1 METGLKSNSRC
12 LLLRAT
18 CCALSVGL
26 LAGCAGLSGPALP
39 PTSPTVTVVSTAP
52 LALVTPSPAVTAASA
67 LPAATASPPTRPTA
81 TVAPTTAPPA
91 TLTVDP
97 ITGPLATPAGP
108 RQQAQSL
115 EVRAE
120 LAGMTQTVRVDY
132 LLYLPREYG
141 VDANQ
146 RWPLI
151 LFLHGSEER
160 GDDIELVKR
169 NGLPKLLEQGL
180 DLPCVVVS
188 PQCPTE
194 KYWWTRAAV
203 LSALLDGVQSA
214 YAVDPERV
222 YLTGFSLGAYGA
234 WALALR
240 EPQRFA
246 ALVPVAGGCDFASND
261 IPANLCDL
269 RAMPVWAFHGALD
282 TTVAPGESQRAVD
295 ALQACDGDVRF
306 TLYPEEDHAGA
317 CARAYSDPEL
327 YVWLLSQQR

>member
-1 METGLKSNSRC
+1 METGVKLNSRC
-12 LLLRAT
+12 PLWRVACCVLLA
-18 CCALSVGL
+18 GW
-26 LAGCAGLSGPALP
+26 LAGCAGVGSTPLPATPTALP
-39 PTSPTVTVVSTAP
+39 TAIP
-52 LALVTPSPAVTAASA
+52 LTPEPTAASTA
-67 LPAATASPPTRPTA
+67 AQSPANATPTLVAPASAEPTA
-81 TVAPTTAPPA
+81 TPPA

-97 ITGPLATPAGP
+97 TSGPLATPAGP

-120 LAGMTQTVRVDY
+120 LAGVTQTVRVDY

-141 VDANQ
+141 VNASQ
-146 RWPLI
+146 KWPLI

-160 GDDIELVKR
+160 GNDVELVKR

-188 PQCPTE
+188 PQCPAD

-222 YLTGFSLGAYGA
+222 YLTGFSMGAYGA

-269 RAMPVWAFHGALD
+269 RTMPVWAFHGALD
-282 TTVAPGESQRAVD
+282 STVLPGESQRAVD

-306 TLYPEEDHAGA
+306 TLYPEEDHSGA

-327 YVWLLSQQR
+327 YAWILGQSH